1 LQALKFLNSINEKL
15 ESMGFSWL
23 LLLRRPL
30 GCFQESC
37 WPKWLFNDLAV
48 VCFYTQYVIC
58 DGFSDRSHIQLPRR
72 RKVNYT
78 NFSRETPMME
88 RKVWGQKLI
97 ATDLWTLPSLSWK
110 ICIKLHSLVCNYH
123 KNIKTPSTKR
133 LYLLTVVTRY
143 TMTWIRIYRQN
154 WNWLFS
160 NISHQ
165 IDDLTKSNSF

>member
-1 LQALKFLNSINEKL
+1 MYLPCGLGLVWMSHWRHRATEGAEFWISFKQPAFLSKN
-15 ESMGFSWL
+15 GFTYISFIPA
-23 LLLRRPL
+23 PL

-123 KNIKTPSTKR
+123 KNIKTPA
-133 LYLLTVVTRY
+133 
-143 TMTWIRIYRQN
+143 IN
-154 WNWLFS
+154 
-160 NISHQ
+160 
-165 IDDLTKSNSF
+165 